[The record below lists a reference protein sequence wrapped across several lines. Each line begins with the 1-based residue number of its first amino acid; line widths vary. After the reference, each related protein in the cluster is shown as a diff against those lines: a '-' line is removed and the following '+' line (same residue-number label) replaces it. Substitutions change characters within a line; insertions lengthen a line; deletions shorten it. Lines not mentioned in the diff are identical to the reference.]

1 LSSKLSLNVQ
11 NDHGELER
19 IAAAIE
25 DVGGRERWP
34 SALLFKVNLVIE
46 ELSLN
51 IMDHSYEA
59 QPDEFDIT
67 IMSEDDAVTIE
78 ISDRGAPFDPLT
90 EAPSPN
96 TDAAVSDR
104 QIGGLGI
111 HLVRAMVDEAS
122 YRRHEGRN
130 YLTLVTRRNE

>member
-1 LSSKLSLNVQ
+1 MSEKLSLNVQ
-11 NDHGELER
+11 TDHGELER
-19 IAAAIE
+19 IAAAVE
-25 DVGGRERWP
+25 DVGGKERWP

-51 IMDHSYEA
+51 IMDHGYES

-90 EAPSPN
+90 EGPAPN
-96 TDAAVSDR
+96 TEAGVSDR

>member
-1 LSSKLSLNVQ
+1 MSEKLSLNVQ
-11 NDHGELER
+11 TDHGELER
-19 IAAAIE
+19 IAAAVE
-25 DVGGRERWP
+25 EVGGKERWP

-51 IMDHSYEA
+51 IMDHGYEA

-67 IMSEDDAVTIE
+67 IMSDDDAVTIE

-96 TDAAVSDR
+96 TDAGVSDR

-122 YRRHEGRN
+122 YRRHDGRN

>member
-1 LSSKLSLNVQ
+1 
-11 NDHGELER
+11 
-19 IAAAIE
+19 
-25 DVGGRERWP
+25 
-34 SALLFKVNLVIE
+34 
-46 ELSLN
+46 
-51 IMDHSYEA
+51 M
-59 QPDEFDIT
+59 
-67 IMSEDDAVTIE
+67 TIE

>member
-1 LSSKLSLNVQ
+1 MSAKLSLNVQ
-11 NDHGELER
+11 TDHGELER

-46 ELSLN
+46 EISLN
-51 IMDHSYEA
+51 IMDHGYDF

-90 EAPSPN
+90 EGPDPN
-96 TDAAVSDR
+96 VGAGVSDR

-122 YRRHEGRN
+122 YRRSDGKN